1 MSSTLRYCGRDF
13 APAELDLIRAL
24 LAQADPRLNRTQ
36 LSQALCAA
44 LDWRKPDGGLKQMSA
59 RVALLRMQR
68 DGLLTLPPPLTSR
81 PRPSPPAASPRS
93 DPPALVPLP
102 ASLAQV
108 RPLRLSL
115 LRRSDP
121 RSRLWNEFV
130 ERYHYLGYKPLPG
143 AQLRYFV
150 QAADG
155 LLGCGAAAW
164 KTAPRDRF
172 VGWDAPTRQRNL
184 PLVVNHARY
193 LILPWIRIPS
203 LASHLLACLQ
213 RQLPD
218 DWQQRYG
225 IRPVLL
231 ETFCETPRFAGTC
244 YRAANWIHLGQTQG
258 RGKLDTRHEYNQPVK
273 NVFVKPLCP
282 DWKQILNR

>member
-1 MSSTLRYCGRDF
+1 MH
-13 APAELDLIRAL
+13 LDLETHTS
-24 LAQADPRLNRTQ
+24 LADLRGFLAG
-36 LSQALCAA
+36 
-44 LDWRKPDGGLKQMSA
+44 GGLKEMSA

-68 DGLLTLPPPLTSR
+68 DGLLRLPPPLTSI
-81 PRPSPPAASPRS
+81 PRPGPPA
-93 DPPALVPLP
+93 
-102 ASLAQV
+102 LAQV

-115 LRRSDP
+115 LRRRDP

-150 QAADG
+150 EAPDG
-155 LLGCGAAAW
+155 LLLALLGCGAAAW

-172 VGWDAPTRQRNL
+172 VGWDAATRQRNL

-203 LASHLLACLQ
+203 LASPLLACLQ

-218 DWQQRYG
+218 DWQQRYRL
-225 IRPVLL
+225 RPVLL

-258 RGKLDTRHEYNQPVK
+258 RGKLDTRHEYNQPLK

-282 DWKQILNR
+282 DWKQLLNR